1 MPDVATDPANPS
13 EPCAPSRLFALKHG
27 DTFVVADAFG
37 DIGGEGDGLFHHDTR
52 LLSRFRL
59 SVGGR
64 PLALLGGAVGQDS
77 VVFTANLTNRPLPPI
92 GGQSTRQGV
101 IHVER
106 TRLIWEDRLYERL
119 RLRNYGQLP
128 TQLPLR
134 LEFAA
139 DFRDMFEVRGL
150 RRPARGRLLA
160 AVVGEDSVVLSY
172 EGLDGLLLTSTLAFS
187 VAPARLSGDSAE
199 LELAL
204 ARRPTFGPT
213 SSSRSGWVPQNGRRV
228 RGFAPPPPGRGW
240 LRGQCAGA
248 APMFAPPVEC
258 STSGWAGPVLT
269 SPC

>member
-1 MPDVATDPANPS
+1 VP
-13 EPCAPSRLFALKHG
+13 PSRLFALKHG

-37 DIGGEGDGLFHHDTR
+37 DIGGDGDGLFHHDTR

-59 SVGGR
+59 SVAGR
-64 PLALLGGAVGQDS
+64 PLVLLGGATSEDS
-77 VVFTANLTNRPLPPI
+77 VLFTSNLTNRPLPPI
-92 GGQSTRQGV
+92 GGQSTGQGV

-119 RLRNYGQLP
+119 RLRNYGQLS

-150 RRPARGRLLA
+150 RRSARGRLLA

-172 EGLDGLLLTSTLAFS
+172 EGLDGLLLTSALAFS
-187 VAPARLSGDSAE
+187 ITPTRISRDSAE

-204 ARRPTFGPT
+204 PPQVRTDIFIEVGLGPLYLSVAKLAARGEL
-213 SSSRSGWVPQNGRRV
+213 GGGRE
-228 RGFAPPPPGRGW
+228 
-240 LRGQCAGA
+240 
-248 APMFAPPVEC
+248 PVCPWGER
-258 STSGWAGPVLT
+258 ARF
-269 SPC
+269 